1 MWLLILIAVHV
12 NNPADIPA
20 SLQMTFPTEA
30 ECISAKDSLTYWV
43 KFDWFK
49 VTAKCQKKS

>member
-1 MWLLILIAVHV
+1 MWLLIMIAVHV

-30 ECISAKDSLTYWV
+30 ECMAAKDSLTYWV